1 MRLCRRHGWVR
12 AELQSGKFDLT
23 SAALLETAFAG
34 AERQG
39 RQRTGSGRP
48 PGIRPQDAGRQE
60 AAALRVRLPGRHRP
74 QSPILPG
81 AHAGRRH
88 GALFLPLFGAWCGHA
103 TRGVVV
109 TAIRSPAVAVAL
121 PTCCRSTTCCRS
133 PRAAAKIRIIY
144 ASRASLITGCGTAV
158 SRLRNW
164 KVGIRHCVM
173 GLGGRQRQRLPGRER
188 AQERTSRIGP
198 RWRPPGDGGEAGGP
212 HWVASAM
219 ARSAGESVPVCAAPR
234 RSCEPV
240 RIRARSPCAH

>member
-1 MRLCRRHGWVR
+1 MRRPG
-12 AELQSGKFDLT
+12 G
-23 SAALLETAFAG
+23 
-34 AERQG
+34 
-39 RQRTGSGRP
+39 P
-48 PGIRPQDAGRQE
+48 PGGPPGAGGSRAPRPAGRRSH
-60 AAALRVRLPGRHRP
+60 AAAAAEERRRRIVGAQGAGRRAQTERAAGGTAATPAGGSATPAP
-74 QSPILPG
+74 QFRRGSSPDG

-121 PTCCRSTTCCRS
+121 PTRCRSTTCCRS

-188 AQERTSRIGP
+188 AQERTS
-198 RWRPPGDGGEAGGP
+198 
-212 HWVASAM
+212 S
-219 ARSAGESVPVCAAPR
+219 ESVPVCAAPR
-234 RSCEPV
+234 RSCKPV

>member
-1 MRLCRRHGWVR
+1 MAHLVREAVARHDPRGGGRTQQRRRRSGAGESSERR
-12 AELQSGKFDLT
+12 A
-23 SAALLETAFAG
+23 
-34 AERQG
+34 QG
-39 RQRTGSGRP
+39 
-48 PGIRPQDAGRQE
+48 AGRRAQTE
-60 AAALRVRLPGRHRP
+60 RAAGGTAATPAGGSATPAP
-74 QSPILPG
+74 QFRRGSSPDG

-121 PTCCRSTTCCRS
+121 PTRCKSTTCCRS

-188 AQERTSRIGP
+188 AQERTS
-198 RWRPPGDGGEAGGP
+198 
-212 HWVASAM
+212 S
-219 ARSAGESVPVCAAPR
+219 ESVPVCAAPR